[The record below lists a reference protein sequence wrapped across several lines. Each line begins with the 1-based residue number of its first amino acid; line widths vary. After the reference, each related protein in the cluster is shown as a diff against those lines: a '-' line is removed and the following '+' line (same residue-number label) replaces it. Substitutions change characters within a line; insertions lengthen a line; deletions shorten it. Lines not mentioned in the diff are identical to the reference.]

1 MYVLSERVQVILI
14 VQYNIVYQIC
24 RFEQLRQ
31 DIVKMLAEQMVSPV
45 LWELSMQQAI
55 SDGCTEQLGSHQLP
69 LVSSLSTKHLPSLD
83 VS

>member
-1 MYVLSERVQVILI
+1 
-14 VQYNIVYQIC
+14 
-24 RFEQLRQ
+24 
-31 DIVKMLAEQMVSPV
+31 MLAEQMVSPV

-69 LVSSLSTKHLPSLD
+69 LVSSLTTKHLPSLD